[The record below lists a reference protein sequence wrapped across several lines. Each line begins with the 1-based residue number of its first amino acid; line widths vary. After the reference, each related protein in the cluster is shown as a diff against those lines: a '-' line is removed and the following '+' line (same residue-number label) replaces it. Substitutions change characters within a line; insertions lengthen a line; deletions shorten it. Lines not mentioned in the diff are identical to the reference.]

1 MLNEMATVPEPQQLT
16 LWPDGALPG
25 QMPLF
30 GRNVK
35 VVRLAEMAAG
45 FCVRCEAVMVRHP
58 PGYLCFHCEDLSGE
72 YLAGRVPFFKK
83 PSPTTEPI
91 WEPVDWFGTRPPMD
105 LARAANSY
113 L

>member
-16 LWPDGALPG
+16 LWPDDALPG

-35 VVRLAEMAAG
+35 IVRLSEMAAG
-45 FCVRCEAVMVRHP
+45 FCVRCEAVMVRHL
-58 PGYLCFHCEDLSGE
+58 PGNLCFHCEDLSAD
-72 YLAGRVPFFKK
+72 YLASRGTLVNK
-83 PSPTTEPI
+83 PSPAAQPV
-91 WEPVDWFGTRPPMD
+91 WEPVEWFGKRPPMD
-105 LARAANSY
+105 LVRAANSY